1 VALDSQTK
9 RRSVLATGLAFL
21 VIAPLTDGTT
31 SAVDREH
38 ITGLYAGINPTTHV
52 ATADLH
58 IFSTSLVE
66 PNHVADSGDNVLF
79 KGQIE
84 VQGGA
89 YIGGIANYTAFSA
102 TGSITQAGIAT
113 ASLGVTSAGTAV
125 LFGAAD
131 GNIRLGN
138 ASTLA
143 DLTTG
148 DYNIAIGDNALQYN
162 ETGEYNIAI
171 GRYAMAGANATPF
184 DVDNN
189 IAVGS
194 YSLFN
199 IEHGSDK
206 NTCLGFGSGYGITTG
221 SNNILLGWNAGYR
234 QTTNNNLLILDNQV
248 RASIAEEGTN
258 SIIYGVMAATPASQI
273 LNLNAVVNISQDLTV
288 DGGTSLG
295 DNAADTHNLFGVS
308 TLGDGGTT
316 NYLGVSATGVQSFV
330 GLARIDWTKKTAN
343 GVAIRN
349 AHGTPTGAVADLQ
362 TAHDGNFYIVN
373 EESGETPGL
382 DIEVDFTGVTAFN
395 WVQVLARYELASA
408 AHGITVMLEI
418 TPFDGS
424 AWHRYTFFKDQAADL
439 TNESHSFFVPDDT
452 PYINAGVVKVR
463 FVHEMVGTSPAHL
476 LVIDCVALY

>member
-1 VALDSQTK
+1 MTVNAINGKQGFVNLETADISESPNILYMTLAERQQIIKLENQIQDVRAHTFDKHIHLDNEFILRVSTNTEHRLDDSIHISSELK
-9 RRSVLATGLAFL
+9 KKLKEHLDKLHGDGRRGLQGLPGPAGLDGSILNLSSVVL
-21 VIAPLTDGTT
+21 GTT
-31 SAVDREH
+31 NQITVTDNGDGSVTLSLSDPLAV
-38 ITGLYAGINPTTHV
+38 
-52 ATADLH
+52 
-58 IFSTSLVE
+58 
-66 PNHVADSGDNVLF
+66 
-79 KGQIE
+79 
-84 VQGGA
+84 
-89 YIGGIANYTAFSA
+89 
-102 TGSITQAGIAT
+102 GSI
-113 ASLGVTSAGTAV
+113 SAGTAV
-125 LFGAAD
+125 LFGIAD
-131 GNIRLGN
+131 GNIKLGN
-138 ASTLA
+138 TSTLA

-189 IAVGS
+189 VAVGS

-316 NYLGVSATGVQSFV
+316 NYLGVNATG
-330 GLARIDWTKKTAN
+330 GLTFYGSSKITGLKLNIVAKTAAYTATATDDIITCGAGDETFTVDLPAPVIGKIFFIKN
-343 GVAIRN
+343 V
-349 AHGTPTGAVADLQ
+349 GTGIITVDADTTGSTTID
-362 TAHDGNFYIVN
+362 
-373 EESGETPGL
+373 GETTQTVNQYECL
-382 DIEVDFTGVTAFN
+382 
-395 WVQVLARYELASA
+395 QVICDASVYW
-408 AHGITVMLEI
+408 IV
-418 TPFDGS
+418 
-424 AWHRYTFFKDQAADL
+424 
-439 TNESHSFFVPDDT
+439 
-452 PYINAGVVKVR
+452 
-463 FVHEMVGTSPAHL
+463 
-476 LVIDCVALY
+476 

>member
-89 YIGGIANYTAFSA
+89 YIGGSANYTAFSA
-102 TGSITQAGIAT
+102 TGSITQAGTAT

-316 NYLGVSATGVQSFV
+316 NYLGVNATG
-330 GLARIDWTKKTAN
+330 GLTFYGSSKITGLKLNIVAKTAAYTATATDDIITCGAGDETFTVDLPAPVIGKIFFIKN
-343 GVAIRN
+343 V
-349 AHGTPTGAVADLQ
+349 GTGIITVDADTTGSTTID
-362 TAHDGNFYIVN
+362 
-373 EESGETPGL
+373 GETTQTVNQYECL
-382 DIEVDFTGVTAFN
+382 
-395 WVQVLARYELASA
+395 QVICDASVYW
-408 AHGITVMLEI
+408 IV
-418 TPFDGS
+418 
-424 AWHRYTFFKDQAADL
+424 
-439 TNESHSFFVPDDT
+439 
-452 PYINAGVVKVR
+452 
-463 FVHEMVGTSPAHL
+463 
-476 LVIDCVALY
+476 

>member
-1 VALDSQTK
+1 MALDSETK

-21 VIAPLTDGTT
+21 VIAPFADGVI
-31 SAVDREH
+31 SNVDREH
-38 ITGLYAGINPTTHV
+38 VTALYAGIAPVSSVSTT
-52 ATADLH
+52 DLH
-58 IFSTSLVE
+58 IFSAVIVE
-66 PNHVADSGDNVLF
+66 PNHVADSGSNVLF
-79 KGQIE
+79 KNQIE
-84 VQGGA
+84 AQGGA
-89 YIGGIANYTAFSA
+89 YFGGSANYTAFSA
-102 TGSITQAGIAT
+102 TGSITQAGTAT

-316 NYLGVSATGVQSFV
+316 NYLGVNATG
-330 GLARIDWTKKTAN
+330 GLTFYGSSKITGLKLNIVAKTAAYTATATDDIITCGAGDETFTVDLPAPVIGKIFFIKN
-343 GVAIRN
+343 V
-349 AHGTPTGAVADLQ
+349 GTGIITVDADTTGSTTID
-362 TAHDGNFYIVN
+362 
-373 EESGETPGL
+373 GETTQTVNQYECL
-382 DIEVDFTGVTAFN
+382 
-395 WVQVLARYELASA
+395 QVICDASVYW
-408 AHGITVMLEI
+408 IV
-418 TPFDGS
+418 
-424 AWHRYTFFKDQAADL
+424 
-439 TNESHSFFVPDDT
+439 
-452 PYINAGVVKVR
+452 
-463 FVHEMVGTSPAHL
+463 
-476 LVIDCVALY
+476 

>member
-1 VALDSQTK
+1 MALDTETK

-21 VIAPLTDGTT
+21 VIAPFADGVI
-31 SAVDREH
+31 SNVDREH
-38 ITGLYAGINPTTHV
+38 VTALYAGIAPVSSVSTT
-52 ATADLH
+52 DLH
-58 IFSTSLVE
+58 IFSAVIVE
-66 PNHVADSGDNVLF
+66 PNHVADSGSNVLF
-79 KGQIE
+79 KNQIE
-84 VQGGA
+84 AQGGA
-89 YIGGIANYTAFSA
+89 YFGGSANYTAFSA

-316 NYLGVSATGVQSFV
+316 NYLGVNATG
-330 GLARIDWTKKTAN
+330 GLTFYGSSKITGLKLNIVAKTAAYTATATDDIITCGAGDETFTVDLPAPVIGKIFFIKN
-343 GVAIRN
+343 V
-349 AHGTPTGAVADLQ
+349 GTGIITVDADTTGSTTID
-362 TAHDGNFYIVN
+362 
-373 EESGETPGL
+373 GETTQTVNQYECL
-382 DIEVDFTGVTAFN
+382 
-395 WVQVLARYELASA
+395 QVICDASVYW
-408 AHGITVMLEI
+408 IV
-418 TPFDGS
+418 
-424 AWHRYTFFKDQAADL
+424 
-439 TNESHSFFVPDDT
+439 
-452 PYINAGVVKVR
+452 
-463 FVHEMVGTSPAHL
+463 
-476 LVIDCVALY
+476 